1 MSAVAAITV
10 QAARGAFGYFN
21 ADQTDPVTL
30 ALTPIPSVG
39 TALVFLARLVVA
51 ATVLFHR
58 VGDLAS
64 VPLSVIVFVVLS
76 AHDVV

>member
-1 MSAVAAITV
+1 M
-10 QAARGAFGYFN
+10 
-21 ADQTDPVTL
+21 
-30 ALTPIPSVG
+30 
-39 TALVFLARLVVA
+39 VFLARLVVA